1 MAKVK
6 KGSALMGIRNAN
18 RKKGS
23 GARSTRTVKA
33 MPRAR
38 HRSAKKPSGPVIRMA
53 VRALD
58 PRTKCGAATT
68 VQFLFRVD
76 ETADG
81 RVKTHLVF
89 FDRHGWYCEHGRTC
103 PAVAHAKKHGGRI
116 ARAS

>member
-6 KGSALMGIRNAN
+6 KRSAVTGIRNA
-18 RKKGS
+18 RGKK
-23 GARSTRTVKA
+23 AAIAKRSRTVKA
-33 MPRAR
+33 AAEAR

-58 PRTKCGAATT
+58 PRTRCGAATT
-68 VQFLFRVD
+68 VQLLFRVN
-76 ETADG
+76 ETVDG
-81 RVKTHLVF
+81 RVKAHLVF

-103 PAVAHAKKHGGRI
+103 PAVVHARKHGGRS